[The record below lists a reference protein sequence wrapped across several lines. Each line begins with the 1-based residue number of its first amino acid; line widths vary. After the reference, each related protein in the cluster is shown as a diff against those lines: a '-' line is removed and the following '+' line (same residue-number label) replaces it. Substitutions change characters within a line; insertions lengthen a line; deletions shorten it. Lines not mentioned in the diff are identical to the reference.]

1 MLPVRHVRII
11 PFSIGDYGPNAKP
24 PSGRQARTVM
34 THEEEYIESLYAV
47 DPQLEHVKDTL
58 RELGIHDISVAPGY
72 GRLLTLLVRLC
83 GAKHALEIGALGGY
97 SGICIA
103 RGLAEGGSLCSLE
116 LEPEYASLAQRNL
129 EFAGLG
135 EKAEFRIGEALDRME
150 ELRQEGRRFDFIFID
165 ADKGNYPDYLEMA
178 IDLSNPGAL
187 IAADNLFLRGKTF
200 KETSQGRSATQVRLF
215 NQRIAVHPRLE
226 CAILPAF
233 DGLAIARVK

>member
-1 MLPVRHVRII
+1 MM
-11 PFSIGDYGPNAKP
+11 
-24 PSGRQARTVM
+24 M
-34 THEEEYIESLYAV
+34 THEEEYIESLYAP
-47 DPQLEHVKDTL
+47 DPELEHVKDAL
-58 RELGIHDISVAPGY
+58 RELGVHDISVAPGY
-72 GRLLTLLVRLC
+72 GRLLTLLVRLS

-116 LEPEYASLAQRNL
+116 LEPDYANLAKRNL

-135 EKAEFRIGEALDRME
+135 NMAEFRTGEALDRMK
-150 ELRQEGRRFDFIFID
+150 ELQQEGRRFDFIFID
-165 ADKGNYPDYLEMA
+165 ADKGNYPDYLELA
-178 IDLSNPGAL
+178 ISLSNPGGL

-215 NQRIAVHPRLE
+215 NQRIAADPRLE
-226 CAILPAF
+226 CAVLPAF